1 MKFPFLGAEH
11 VIHSWRRE
19 EWGGGGGKERGSCQG
34 LDAPLALT
42 CPPVR
47 LSQVLCHRIPV
58 SLADAIGDFF
68 SFFLAVMLVLVY
80 FFYAFVYVAFDFF
93 LLFSY

>member
-1 MKFPFLGAEH
+1 MSSNFAREVP
-11 VIHSWRRE
+11 ISWGRARDSLVAKGGVGE
-19 EWGGGGGKERGSCQG
+19 GGGGKERGSCQG

-58 SLADAIGDFF
+58 SLADAICDFF
-68 SFFLAVMLVLVY
+68 SFFLAVLLVLV
-80 FFYAFVYVAFDFF
+80 
-93 LLFSY
+93 